1 MINQL
6 FKRKPNQEELGKI
19 LDCFNLKSID
29 DDRRITFTLMNY
41 HNTIDKLYEILD
53 ILMEIYLPCKWYY
66 INNLNNKKCITILRQ
81 ILKLYDRILI
91 LTFIVENKTKII
103 SYNIQPLNNKTIFIQ
118 KDIKVSF

>member
-6 FKRKPNQEELGKI
+6 FKKKPNEEQLGKI
-19 LDCFNLKSID
+19 LNCFNLKSID
-29 DDRRITFTLMNY
+29 DDRTITFTLMNY

-81 ILKLYDRILI
+81 ILKLYNRLLL

-103 SYNIQPLNNKTIFIQ
+103 SYNIQQLNKKKIFIQ
-118 KDIKVSF
+118 KDIKISF